1 VELVLDQGRLATA
14 PATTAAA
21 QWRVGRGD
29 FGVRGGQR
37 GQEGVERVVAQ
48 ERRPT
53 PCCCLLLLLVVAVVV
68 VVMVVAVV
76 VVARAVI
83 IVHAQANEER
93 RCR

>member
-14 PATTAAA
+14 ASTTAAT

-53 PCCCLLLLLVVAVVV
+53 PCCCLLLLLLVVV